1 MAQSADSGE
10 GKAPSAMGPAME
22 IAKDCVVAMTYTL
35 KDDEGKVLDTNVG
48 KSPLHYLQGHGNI
61 VPGLEKA
68 LLGKSAGSTV
78 EVTVAPQDGYGEY
91 DDSRKFE
98 IPKSD
103 LGPNVNPQK
112 GMTLS
117 MRGPNGI
124 SLPVTV
130 LTVKLKTVLMD
141 GNHRLA
147 GKNLH
152 FTVEVNSVRKA
163 KKEELAHGHAHGP
176 GGHAH

>member
-1 MAQSADSGE
+1 MAQSAHSGE
-10 GKAPSAMGPAME
+10 RKPPSAMGGAME
-22 IAKDCVVAMTYTL
+22 IAKDCVVALTYTL
-35 KDDEGKVLDTNVG
+35 KDDDGKVLDTNVG
-48 KSPLHYLQGHGNI
+48 KSPLHYLHGHGNL

-68 LLGKSAGSTV
+68 LLGKSAGDSV
-78 EVTVAPQDGYGEY
+78 EVVVAPKDGYGEY
-91 DDSRKFE
+91 DETRKFE
-98 IPKSD
+98 VPKAD

-112 GMTLS
+112 GMVLT
-117 MRGPNGI
+117 MRGPNGV

-152 FTVEVNSVRKA
+152 FTVVVNSIRKA